1 MPASAYNLGRTKRH
15 PLTKRNLEE
24 LGINIDPSI
33 QAILG
38 HPKLAYK
45 DKNGKIH
52 KPTGFSINKSSF
64 GNFAGTAFGLGWITY
79 MHLGEPLIEERCNN
93 IAQPPPDT
101 FSSRVYVNRD
111 SKSKRSFK
119 ESVNFTVSN
128 TVNWSLLGQSQLT
141 FGGKVSAS
149 LQLQLQLA
157 LQLQLQNSLQGRN
170 STSMQNKNSNTNT
183 SKNSKD
189 SVGADVANTNETGA
203 TNTNEMGATTAMTN
217 TIGFTTQGTATGT
230 AELNAQLMHGIT
242 ASVGGSL
249 TTTSVSTSEVS
260 GEIEANSRVET
271 IATQRRTRKQ
281 YYYEIPVTFSGFFA
295 VSYDE
300 PVAVLSPPQPAST
313 KLAIVVARDIDDIQ
327 LAGGGNFR
335 LQGWAEVVSALDVH
349 HTIFDSVILPYSDPT
364 LYKGP

>member
-15 PLTKRNLEE
+15 PLTKQNLKE
-24 LGINIDPSI
+24 LGIIQSI
-33 QAILG
+33 QSILD

-52 KPTGFSINKSSF
+52 KPIGFSINKFRSD
-64 GNFAGTAFGLGWITY
+64 NFAGTAFDLGWITY
-79 MHLGEPLIEERCNN
+79 MHLGEPLIEERSNS
-93 IAQPPPDT
+93 IKQPPPDT

-111 SKSKRSFK
+111 SKSKRSFQ
-119 ESVNFTVSN
+119 ESINFTVSN

-141 FGGKVSAS
+141 FGAKVSAA
-149 LQLQLQLA
+149 LQLQLQA
-157 LQLQLQNSLQGRN
+157 QLQLQLQNS
-170 STSMQNKNSNTNT
+170 MQNRNSNTVTN
-183 SKNSKD
+183 KNSKD
-189 SVGADVANTNETGA
+189 SVGVDNANTTDMGA
-203 TNTNEMGATTAMTN
+203 TNGMTN
-217 TIGFTTQGTATGT
+217 TMGFTVQGSATGT
-230 AELNAQLMHGIT
+230 AELNAQLMLGIT

-249 TTTSVSTSEVS
+249 TTTWVSTSQVS
-260 GEIEANSRVET
+260 GEIEPNSRVET

-295 VSYDE
+295 VSYAE
-300 PVAVLSPPQPAST
+300 PVGVLSPPQPVSPKFAQ
-313 KLAIVVARDIDDIQ
+313 VVARDIDDLQ

-349 HTIFDSVILPYSDPT
+349 HTVFDSVLLPHSDPT